1 MEYCRSTRGFKKSI
15 HKALGYSCFNQVVLQ
30 VPLGPNK
37 KNSPHLAFQELTN
50 LEKNS
55 KSSREAAEILEAPN
69 SSMQYWIERLEQD
82 TTLSNAMIFLSTT
95 PEGLKFLNRLVI
107 SVMKLMK
114 CGPSG
119 IRGMQEF

>member
-1 MEYCRSTRGFKKSI
+1 MDTVSTKTKNTTTKKPKIHRSRPAIASK
-15 HKALGYSCFNQVVLQ
+15 VV
-30 VPLGPNK
+30 
-37 KNSPHLAFQELTN
+37 AFQELTN

-55 KSSREAAEILEAPN
+55 KSSREAAEILEVPN

-119 IRGMQEF
+119 IRGMQEFLRNTGLDQIV